1 MGKVVEVGIQVKE
14 EVLNKV
20 VAVPDQGAW
29 QEFCEADVDDLILL
43 PALVPFNQLAVGL
56 LNP

>member
-1 MGKVVEVGIQVKE
+1 MEVGIQVKE

-20 VAVPDQGAW
+20 VAVPDQVGAW

-43 PALVPFNQLAVGL
+43 PALVPFANL
-56 LNP
+56 L